1 MNNGYLS
8 SRPFFGLCL
17 MEGDSALL
25 ELKQRRRPDQAYRD
39 ELGFLCFPPNIAG

>member
-1 MNNGYLS
+1 VLKKLDVVMNNGYLS

-25 ELKQRRRPDQAYRD
+25 ELKQRRRPDQAN
-39 ELGFLCFPPNIAG
+39 G